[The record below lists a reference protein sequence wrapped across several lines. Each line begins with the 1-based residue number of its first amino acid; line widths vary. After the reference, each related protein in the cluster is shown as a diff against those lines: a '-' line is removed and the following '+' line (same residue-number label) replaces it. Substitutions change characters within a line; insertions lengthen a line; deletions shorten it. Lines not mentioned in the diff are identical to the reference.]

1 MKQIDVFKNNVA
13 GVESSMEMAGLLDG
27 LRVAA
32 ALYCKEN
39 VPDEVIFE
47 DGRLEEV
54 TIYGIADYLESE
66 VLGDE
71 MESNPFST
79 KPGKTNKE
87 TIQQMS
93 TDQLA
98 SFLCEHGWTA
108 REKEEC
114 REWLLREATGEL

>member
-27 LRVAA
+27 FRVAA

-47 DGRLEEV
+47 NGRLEEV

-66 VLGDE
+66 VTGDE
-71 MESNPFST
+71 KESNPFSP
-79 KPGKTNKE
+79 KPGKTNIE
-87 TIQQMS
+87 AIRQMS
-93 TDQLA
+93 PDQLA
-98 SFLCEHGWTA
+98 AFLCAHGWTA
-108 REKEEC
+108 LEKEEC

>member
-1 MKQIDVFKNNVA
+1 MRQIDVFKNNVA
-13 GVESSMEMAGLLDG
+13 KIESPMEMAGLLDS

-54 TIYGIADYLESE
+54 TAYGISDYLDSE
-66 VLGDE
+66 VPGNE
-71 MESNPFST
+71 KEANPFSP
-79 KPGKTNKE
+79 KPGKTNQKA
-87 TIQQMS
+87 IQQMS
-93 TDQLA
+93 TDQLS
-98 SFLCEHGWTA
+98 SFLCELGWTA
-108 REKEEC
+108 LEKEEC